1 MQDSHKMDKFA
12 IVVLQLLLLTWRRVF
27 ATVVKV
33 VNQSVSNVQ
42 PLRQCGCSGGVR
54 WRPKDRTPAS
64 RRHKVIYDG
73 GVLPCM
79 CLEACLKSCERG
91 EPCIQ

>member
-1 MQDSHKMDKFA
+1 MEDSHDGLIDKFA
-12 IVVLQLLLLTWRRVF
+12 IVVLLLLKRRRVL

-54 WRPKDRTPAS
+54 WRPKDRMPAS
-64 RRHKVIYDG
+64 RRHKVISDG